1 MINFLYAVQ
10 DPLECLRQA
19 CRTLKPG
26 GVLALSTPHKN
37 TDVKKLLKKLCDVL
51 QSKGLFESLAE
62 EFETA
67 KLVHEKM
74 DHLIHRD
81 TKDYIRRYVEEAELE
96 IRDWCDSGHYTDS
109 VVVLRVIKPFDPAS
123 ALALRPGRRVF

>member
-1 MINFLYAVQ
+1 VSDLEARRSDRAV
-10 DPLECLRQA
+10 DSAPEYRYEKTFEEA
-19 CRTLKPG
+19 ARF
-26 GVLALSTPHKN
+26 
-37 TDVKKLLKKLCDVL
+37 L
-51 QSKGLFESLAE
+51 QSKGPFESLAE

-81 TKDYIRRYVEEAELE
+81 TKDYIRRYVEEAGLE
-96 IRDWCDSGHYTDS
+96 IRDWCDSGHYTGS